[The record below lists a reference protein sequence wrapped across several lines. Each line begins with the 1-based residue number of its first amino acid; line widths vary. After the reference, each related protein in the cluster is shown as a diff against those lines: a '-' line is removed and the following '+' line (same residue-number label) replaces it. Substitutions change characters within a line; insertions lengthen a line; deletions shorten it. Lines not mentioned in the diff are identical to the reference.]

1 MVECIEQLPPFGK
14 DQVLIEYEFLE
25 LVEFDIQCKWKKHL
39 IVQGFESGDNI
50 LNGLVNFC
58 KNIETAKEI
67 FNDRG
72 DGSHPHKKTQSV
84 RCQPPQIHFGYK
96 RVKPDH
102 KTL

>member
-1 MVECIEQLPPFGK
+1 MQSQIRYLHGCLFKPQEFNIHEFICHVNEMVECIEQLPPFGK

-72 DGSHPHKKTQSV
+72 DG
-84 RCQPPQIHFGYK
+84 
-96 RVKPDH
+96 
-102 KTL
+102 